1 MCLRIAKKIF
11 TGIIATFFCS
21 SVTAVYANPTPL
33 STSGNVEFREP
44 AIATIGPYVETA
56 ELGSSSVVSNAFGEA
71 VAISGGRAVVS
82 APGEGSVAIYDL
94 DTSGA
99 WVSDTMLTIDGRVSS
114 VAIEGDTVVIGTEPA
129 VSLSAGDVA
138 VGMVSIY
145 LHSATGWAKQQDLPD
160 PSAKRNDQFGFDVS
174 ISGNSIL
181 VGAPD
186 ANSDIGLAYVFIRN
200 GTKWTLQAQLSPSD
214 GALDDWFGQS
224 VRIDG
229 NTAVIGAPG
238 HPGAIGAAYVFTRA
252 GSTWSQHKKFNGE
265 SAGDNFGNAVAVNSN
280 TIGIGSPGHNGDSG
294 EVYVYT
300 GSGSS
305 WPLQE
310 ALEPPV
316 AIKDGQFGISIGL
329 SGDRMLVG
337 ETGNA
342 AAHVFTRS
350 GTAWTLQAE
359 LGASSSSEFGNAVAL
374 AGTTALIGAPEDQV
388 SGRAYIFDEK
398 DEIFANGF
406 N

>member
-1 MCLRIAKKIF
+1 M
-11 TGIIATFFCS
+11 
-21 SVTAVYANPTPL
+21 
-33 STSGNVEFREP
+33 
-44 AIATIGPYVETA
+44 
-56 ELGSSSVVSNAFGEA
+56 
-71 VAISGGRAVVS
+71 
-82 APGEGSVAIYDL
+82 AIYEL

-99 WVSDTMLTIDGRVSS
+99 WVSDAVLAIDGRVSS
-114 VAIEGDTVVIGTEPA
+114 VAIEGDTVVVGTQPA

-145 LHSATGWAKQQDLPD
+145 VHSASGWAKQQDLPD

-181 VGAPD
+181 VGAPN

-200 GTKWTLQAQLSPSD
+200 GTKWSLQAQISASD

-224 VRIDG
+224 LRIDG

-265 SAGDNFGNAVAVNSN
+265 SVGDNFGNAVAVQGNM
-280 TIGIGSPGHNGDSG
+280 IGIGSPGHNEDSG

-305 WPLQE
+305 WTLQE

-329 SGDRMLVG
+329 SGDRLLVG

-359 LGASSSSEFGNAVAL
+359 LGDSSSSEFGTAVAL
-374 AGTTALIGAPEDQV
+374 SSTTALIGAPEDQV
-388 SGRAYIFDEK
+388 GGRAYIFDEK